1 MSHSCIQSS
10 EMYCR
15 GICIRFMVKNSITT
29 RKLLTPSFNFNQMT
43 EEKGFSF
50 QEKGHKYFL
59 DGKAMTGVTTILGV
73 IAKPMLIQWAANMA
87 VGYIDE
93 RLENIGKNYSGVEM
107 IQHLADELPNIL
119 QEAKSAHR
127 KKKEDAGD
135 KGKDVH
141 AQIEVLIKSSLD
153 TGTPISGSSDNEQ
166 VQHFIDWAVSNKVKF
181 LVSEE
186 KVFSRKLWVA
196 GTIDFVCEIDGEV
209 WIGDIK
215 TSSAIY
221 PEHFFQTAGYQK
233 LMEDMADDDGGM
245 PVNVKGHI
253 ILNVR
258 KDNTF
263 EEKRSISNLD
273 NLSAFMAA
281 LTLYRVQE
289 KVKDTIL

>member
-1 MSHSCIQSS
+1 
-10 EMYCR
+10 
-15 GICIRFMVKNSITT
+15 
-29 RKLLTPSFNFNQMT
+29 MT

-73 IAKPMLIQWAANMA
+73 IAKPMLIQWAANEA
-87 VGYIDE
+87 VKYIRENANIVDVE
-93 RLENIGKNYSGVEM
+93 AGFDLEVWEDLLKAASV
-107 IQHLADELPNIL
+107 
-119 QEAKSAHR
+119 AHR
-127 KKKEDAGD
+127 KKKEAAGD

-153 TGTPISGSSDNEQ
+153 TGTPISGTSDNEQ

-233 LMEDMADDDGGM
+233 LMEDMADGDGGM

-258 KDNTF
+258 KDGTF
-263 EEKRSISNLD
+263 EEKRSISNSD